1 MSTLVVCQSFDNDQ
15 DKWSY
20 HFVCPTFLFPLNQP
34 DSLWVNVGHWIYIC
48 FHLAILTLKNFWN
61 LCKRYYINEIKQS
74 VLKST
79 KNLSTLI
86 EKDLQILKLEKPK
99 LNKIFNLISQTQL
112 MVKAF
117 CCHSWIWQHNHVI
130 QHRLPRGEF
139 HFHFGLYIVI

>member
-1 MSTLVVCQSFDNDQ
+1 MIIPFCVSYFSFSLKPARFLMSECRTLDI
-15 DKWSY
+15 
-20 HFVCPTFLFPLNQP
+20 
-34 DSLWVNVGHWIYIC
+34 SLS